1 VTSSLK
7 SSKRWLIPTIL
18 AAGVLGFVLL
28 NVLKPRPVVQPTT
41 RPAPVVQTETITAA
55 PGGIRIRGS
64 GAVKPRHEL
73 IIAAEVSGRVSEVHP
88 RLLAGGQF
96 SQGDRLI
103 TLDPAPFN
111 AALAQAQADLASAQ
125 ASLRLAEQLY
135 TRTQDLISKGFL
147 SQQTL
152 DERTSQRDQAA
163 AALARAQALVDTRT
177 IDLRRSE
184 ITAPYSGIVLSQR
197 VSPGEIVQ
205 PGRELARVFPSD
217 RLEVTVSL
225 TDRDFALL
233 GDVWRDGVSAAQV
246 VQRPPKP
253 QGTKP
258 GQPGQ
263 QPLAEV
269 IVTHGS
275 QVLRWPAR
283 VDRVEAAV
291 DPTTRTFNVV
301 VTVENPW
308 LSLAQQEANTPP
320 LLVGMFAQVEIEG
333 LRPEPFARIPRKA
346 IREGQEIWVL
356 DDQRTLRI
364 YPIRLL
370 YESDQAAYIALEGLP
385 PRFDLITSDLKV
397 PIQGMTLRTQE
408 PAAKGPSS

>member
-1 VTSSLK
+1 MMSSSLS
-7 SSKRWLIPTIL
+7 SSKRWVIPAIL

-28 NVLKPRPVVQPTT
+28 NVLKPRPVVQPTIK
-41 RPAPVVQTETITAA
+41 PPPLVQVETVSAA
-55 PGGIRIRGS
+55 PGGIRIGGS
-64 GAVKPRHEL
+64 GVVKPRHEL

-88 RLLAGGQF
+88 KLLAGGQF
-96 SQGDRLI
+96 ARGDRLI
-103 TLDPAPFN
+103 SLDPAPFN

-135 TRTQDLISKGFL
+135 TRTQDLIAKGFL

-177 IDLRRSE
+177 IDLSRSQ
-184 ITAPYSGIVLSQR
+184 IAAPYSGIVLSQR

-233 GDVWRDGVSAAQV
+233 GDVWRKGASAA
-246 VQRPPKP
+246 R
-253 QGTKP
+253 
-258 GQPGQ
+258 PGQ

-269 IVTHGS
+269 MVNHGGQS
-275 QVLRWPAR
+275 LRWPAR

-301 VTVENPW
+301 VAVENPW
-308 LSLAQQEANTPP
+308 LSLRPNNDAASGQPP

-346 IREGQEIWVL
+346 VREGQQIWVL
-356 DDQRTLRI
+356 DDQQTLRL

-370 YESDQAAYIALEGLP
+370 YESDQAAYIALQGLP
-385 PRFDLITSDLKV
+385 GRFQLVTSDLQV
-397 PIQGMTLRTQE
+397 PIPGMRLRTQE
-408 PAAKGPSS
+408 PTTKGPPG